1 MKINKKKTLKFM
13 FIKNIRHLLKKS
25 MYYLSNKIIQEK
37 LFSDINFNTKYKIK
51 NVVVLA
57 LNV

>member
-1 MKINKKKTLKFM
+1 MKINKKKTFKFM

-25 MYYLSNKIIQEK
+25 MYYLSNKILQEN
-37 LFSDINFNTKYKIK
+37 LFSDINFNTKYKK